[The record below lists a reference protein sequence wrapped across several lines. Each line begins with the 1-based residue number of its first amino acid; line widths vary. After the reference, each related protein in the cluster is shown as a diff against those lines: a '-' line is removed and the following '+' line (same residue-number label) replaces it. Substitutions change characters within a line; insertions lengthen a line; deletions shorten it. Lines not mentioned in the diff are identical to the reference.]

1 MVEVIKLDN
10 GITVVMEKMPSVRS
24 VSFGIFV
31 KNGSR
36 NENNKTNG
44 ISHFIEHLMFKGT
57 KNRSAKQIADD
68 MDSVGGQINAYT
80 TKEYTCYYTKTLDTH
95 FDMALDVLADMY
107 FNSLFSDEDIS
118 KERNVIIE
126 EINMYEDAPEEV
138 GYDILQGAIWK
149 GNSLSF
155 PILGTEKRI
164 SGFDNVSIK
173 NYYREHYRTDNTV
186 LSVAGNFEKDKI
198 IDEIKK
204 YFGKFESLDK
214 ETILK
219 NSVYEKPSYFKSD
232 VKKEKDIEQLHLT
245 MCFPGVKVGSD
256 ESYALAAVNTIFG
269 GGMSSRLFQRIREER
284 GLVYTVYSF
293 SSNFSDSGIFGIY
306 AALSPNHFNQVYELI
321 LNEISELKKEKITKE
336 QLAKTKE
343 QLKSNFILSLENS
356 SSRSSNI
363 GRSMLLLNKINEVD
377 DIIEKVNGV
386 SLENVENIIE
396 KIFNLEN
403 MSISL
408 VGRNIEKI

>member
-155 PILGTEKRI
+155 PILGTEKSI

-306 AALSPNHFNQVYELI
+306 AALSPNHFNQVYKLI

>member
-155 PILGTEKRI
+155 PILGTEKSI

>member
-155 PILGTEKRI
+155 PILGTEKSI

-321 LNEISELKKEKITKE
+321 LNEISELKKEKITKQ
-336 QLAKTKE
+336 QLSKTKE

>member
-155 PILGTEKRI
+155 PILGTEKSI

-408 VGRNIEKI
+408 VGRNIEKV